1 MASLPVT
8 QVKTLPDAWD
18 YKGRPAERS
27 KSGGWASAAMI
38 LGVEACERLTT
49 LGIAVNL
56 VTYLTGTMH
65 LGNAT
70 SANTVTNFLGT
81 SFMLCLLGGFI
92 ADTFLGRYLTIGIFA
107 TVQATKR
114 KMELPSDPSLLFNVD
129 DIAEG
134 LKKMKQK
141 LPHSKQFR

>member
-1 MASLPVT
+1 MFLYLSDLSLSLFWV
-8 QVKTLPDAWD
+8 
-18 YKGRPAERS
+18 S
-27 KSGGWASAAMI
+27 SGGEAM
-38 LGVEACERLTT
+38 ERLTT

-92 ADTFLGRYLTIGIFA
+92 ADTFLGRFNQFFALSVFYLVLYLFLNSGLVSAFCFLNPFLCFMTGIS
-107 TVQATKR
+107 
-114 KMELPSDPSLLFNVD
+114 PSPSSPPC
-129 DIAEG
+129 
-134 LKKMKQK
+134 KQ
-141 LPHSKQFR
+141 R